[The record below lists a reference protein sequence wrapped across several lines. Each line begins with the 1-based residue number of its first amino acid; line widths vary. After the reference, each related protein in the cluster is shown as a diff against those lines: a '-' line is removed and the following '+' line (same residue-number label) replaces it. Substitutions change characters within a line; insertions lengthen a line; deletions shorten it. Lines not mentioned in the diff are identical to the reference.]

1 MYGSLLTHS
10 LQSLARCDEK
20 DNSEDN
26 EVVAAIATAVSTIK
40 TQSVNWHTKY
50 RSRWKK
56 CKARVADREKTPATC
71 SKRTV
76 EPEKLPVNERV
87 LALTDT
93 STTASSTSSA
103 TMEKIPSLPHDSHVV
118 DKDSSKDSGQSSTG
132 FTTTDPE
139 VLALL
144 EKYSSE
150 LVAMVKQKLH

>member
-1 MYGSLLTHS
+1 M
-10 LQSLARCDEK
+10 QSLARCDEK

-56 CKARVADREKTPATC
+56 CKARVADRAEKTPATRN
-71 SKRTV
+71 KRTV
-76 EPEKLPVNERV
+76 ESEKLPVNERV
-87 LALTDT
+87 LALSDT
-93 STTASSTSSA
+93 STAASSTSSA
-103 TMEKIPSLPHDSHVV
+103 TMERIPSLPRDSHVV
-118 DKDSSKDSGQSSTG
+118 DKDSSKDSGQSSTRL
-132 FTTTDPE
+132 TTTDPE

-150 LVAMVKQKLH
+150 LVAIVKQKLQ

>member
-1 MYGSLLTHS
+1 LLVQS

-26 EVVAAIATAVSTIK
+26 EVVAAIATAVSRMK

-50 RSRWKK
+50 RSHWKK
-56 CKARVADREKTPATC
+56 CKARVAVAEKTPATR

-76 EPEKLPVNERV
+76 EPEKLPVSERV
-87 LALTDT
+87 LVLTDS
-93 STTASSTSSA
+93 STTASSTNSA
-103 TMEKIPSLPHDSHVV
+103 TMERIPSLPHDSHV
-118 DKDSSKDSGQSSTG
+118 DSSKDSGQSSVG
-132 FTTTDPE
+132 LTTTDPE

-150 LVAMVKQKLH
+150 LVAIVKQKLQ